1 MSSMGARPACQ
12 IRVNRRE
19 EVTDSALLDEK
30 LQKIEPEYPV
40 CYFPHMYPAEANP
53 TWTARKNDMKYS
65 GWKLM
70 AVAKAIQGK
79 HLLEALA
86 AINAS
91 DKKGADI
98 IKATLMAA
106 RKNGERKGFN
116 EERMFVQRA
125 IVHKKFSHKKMD
137 IKGRGRT
144 GLIQV
149 PKCDLVVTLEEKQPA
164 DYYKMVMKGE
174 TPQGIASTIRKM
186 MYQNNADLATV
197 QAMSH
202 LTTSEGRYYRR
213 TQFKRLVQMVKSEY
227 QARGISMKEDK
238 IERNLLEKA
247 TGEFLQLQSEAK
259 QRNLLTSRAARQE
272 IFEKN
277 YKKK

>member
-1 MSSMGARPACQ
+1 
-12 IRVNRRE
+12 
-19 EVTDSALLDEK
+19 
-30 LQKIEPEYPV
+30 
-40 CYFPHMYPAEANP
+40 MYPTEANP

-86 AINAS
+86 AVNAS

-174 TPQGIASTIRKM
+174 TPQGVASTIRKM

-247 TGEFLQLQSEAK
+247 TGEFLQL
-259 QRNLLTSRAARQE
+259 
-272 IFEKN
+272 
-277 YKKK
+277 